1 MGENVTTTGVDLLA
15 LPTGTRLHLGEEAVV
30 EVTGL
35 RNPCRQLDKFQAGLM
50 AATLDRDPDGNLV
63 RKAGIMG
70 VVLIG
75 GEVEEGDPIRVEM
88 PSPPYAPL
96 APV

>member
-1 MGENVTTTGVDLLA
+1 
-15 LPTGTRLHLGEEAVV
+15 
-30 EVTGL
+30 
-35 RNPCRQLDKFQAGLM
+35 
-50 AATLDRDPDGNLV
+50 LDRDPDGNLV